1 VIPGGLDGAHSR
13 QGAGGR
19 TVGKLMKKIGK
30 YAKSPEAKK
39 FEEKML
45 RKAKDPKTR
54 ARISKKFKEH
64 KAKH

>member
-1 VIPGGLDGAHSR
+1 MGN
-13 QGAGGR
+13 
-19 TVGKLMKKIGK
+19 LMKKIGK

-39 FEEKML
+39 LEKKML

-54 ARISKKFKEH
+54 AMISKKFKER

>member
-1 VIPGGLDGAHSR
+1 
-13 QGAGGR
+13 
-19 TVGKLMKKIGK
+19 VGKLMKKIGK